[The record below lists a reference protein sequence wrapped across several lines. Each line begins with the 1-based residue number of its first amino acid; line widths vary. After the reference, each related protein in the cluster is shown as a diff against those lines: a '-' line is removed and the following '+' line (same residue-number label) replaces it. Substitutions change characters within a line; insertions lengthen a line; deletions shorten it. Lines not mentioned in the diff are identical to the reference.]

1 MAFLKNVVNAAPG
14 QWVPVDSNQVI
25 DEPFSN
31 GDPIPVT
38 VSPNLRYRYSTDG
51 IGEYLGPFGAGDEVP
66 LQDGWLVAF
75 EALSSSTLGGD
86 VFGWIKMGDKTHH
99 VTVSTRT
106 GEFNYTMP
114 IRQVEVT
121 LADADGILIQG
132 AKVEIKLVGAA
143 DAAPPGTVSPGTFER
158 VTNGSGTATFA
169 LWANRDHPSKTFYEI
184 KSWHPKTRKQIHT
197 GQKFTVPPGP
207 EPVPVALDQLI
218 DIVN

>member
-1 MAFLKNVVNAAPG
+1 MAFLKNVVNAAPD
-14 QWVPVDSNQVI
+14 QWVPVDSNQII

-75 EALSSSTLGGD
+75 EGLSPSAPGND
-86 VFGWIKMGDKTHH
+86 VFCWVKIGDKTHH
-99 VTVSTRT
+99 VTISTRS
-106 GEFNYTMP
+106 GEYNGFMNTRP
-114 IRQVEVT
+114 VEVA
-121 LADADGILIQG
+121 LCNADGSLIEG

-143 DAAPPGTVSPGTFER
+143 DSAPPGTVSPGTFKR

-169 LWANRDHPSKTFYEI
+169 LWSNQGHPSKTHYEI
-184 KSWHPKTRKQIHT
+184 KSWHPETNKPIHT
-197 GQKFTVPPGP
+197 GQIFTVPSG
-207 EPVPVALDQLI
+207 AGHISIDTLI
-218 DIVN
+218 DIIN